1 MQVHLI
7 HFIGIFSFLSIQFAD
22 IYTYIQTFESVLSS
36 MCIKSEVVFSL
47 LSETSFYFGRLL
59 NGVRHGVIYCRWN

>member
-7 HFIGIFSFLSIQFAD
+7 HFTGIFSFEFLSIQFAD

-36 MCIKSEVVFSL
+36 MCIKIGSGL
-47 LSETSFYFGRLL
+47 LITKRNKLL
-59 NGVRHGVIYCRWN
+59 FW